1 MMNWKMWQKC
11 VGKMG
16 KKLPIFLFIFILLY
30 VIGSLICY
38 PLLTKRHVLK
48 QKEKYAEQAAKE
60 SVDRSASVRCLDDNT
75 QALVYRLALIE
86 SAQRELIMTTF
97 DMSDGESGQDLMA
110 AMLQAADRGVRIRLM
125 VDGINAWLKL
135 EKSDLFGAFST
146 HPNIEIR
153 FYNPIRLTKLWKLNY
168 RMHDKY
174 LIADDTAY
182 ILGGRN
188 SNNLFLGAYRD
199 TYNID
204 RDLYVLERAEKNASD
219 VMQKKERNS
228 LQDIKAYFEKIWVQP
243 DQKIF
248 RKKETEK
255 TKEGLALLREHY
267 KELQTAY
274 PEAFSETETLLT
286 QNLIRVD
293 SIQFLHNPLYADEK
307 VPVVYQRICQEME
320 QGETI
325 LIQTPYIIC
334 DKGMYQDLSEL
345 CRAGKQIE
353 IITNAV
359 ESGANPWGCTDYL
372 NERKSILK
380 TGAGVY
386 ACMAGQSL
394 HTKTVLIDDETSI
407 VGSYNLDLRSTYL
420 DTELMLLVKSK
431 ELNKQLR
438 DQAAAYQEKSAY
450 EKAGK
455 PSRTGGLYE
464 KKEMSGMQ
472 KVIYSILRILIRPIR
487 EVL

>member
-204 RDLYVLERAEKNASD
+204 RDLYVLERTEKNASD

-455 PSRTGGLYE
+455 PSRTGSLYE
-464 KKEMSGMQ
+464 KKEMAGMQ

>member
-1 MMNWKMWQKC
+1 MNWKMWQKC

-60 SVDRSASVRCLDDNT
+60 TVDRSASVRCLDDNT

-204 RDLYVLERAEKNASD
+204 RDLYVLERTEKNASD

-455 PSRTGGLYE
+455 PSRTGSLYE
-464 KKEMSGMQ
+464 KKEMSDMQ

>member
-16 KKLPIFLFIFILLY
+16 KKLPIFLFVFILLY

-38 PLLTKRHVLK
+38 PMLTKKHALK

-60 SVDRSASVRCLDDNT
+60 TVDRNASVRCLDDNT
-75 QALVYRLALIE
+75 QALAYRLALIE

-153 FYNPIRLTKLWKLNY
+153 FYNPIRLTKLWKFNY

-204 RDLYVLERAEKNASD
+204 RDLYVLERTEKNASD
-219 VMQKKERNS
+219 VMQKKEWNS

-267 KELQTAY
+267 KKLQTAY
-274 PEAFSETETLLT
+274 PEAFSETEALLT
-286 QNLIRVD
+286 QDLIRVD

-320 QGETI
+320 QGKTI

-372 NERKSILK
+372 NERKRILK

-455 PSRTGGLYE
+455 PSRTGSLYE

>member
-1 MMNWKMWQKC
+1 MNWKMWQKC
-11 VGKMG
+11 VGKIG

-60 SVDRSASVRCLDDNT
+60 TVDRSASVRCLDDNT

-110 AMLQAADRGVRIRLM
+110 AMLQAADRGVHIRLM

-182 ILGGRN
+182 ILGDRN

-204 RDLYVLERAEKNASD
+204 RDLYVLERTEKNASD

-286 QNLIRVD
+286 QDLIRVD
-293 SIQFLHNPLYADEK
+293 SIRFLHNPLYADEK

-431 ELNKQLR
+431 
-438 DQAAAYQEKSAY
+438 
-450 EKAGK
+450 
-455 PSRTGGLYE
+455 
-464 KKEMSGMQ
+464 MSM
-472 KVIYSILRILIRPIR
+472 P
-487 EVL
+487 

>member
-38 PLLTKRHVLK
+38 PMLTKRHVLK
-48 QKEKYAEQAAKE
+48 QKEKYAEQDAKE
-60 SVDRSASVRCLDDNT
+60 TVDRSASVRCLDDNT

-97 DMSDGESGQDLMA
+97 DMGDGESGQDLMA

-204 RDLYVLERAEKNASD
+204 RDLYVLERTEKNASD

-274 PEAFSETETLLT
+274 PEAFSENETLLT
-286 QNLIRVD
+286 QDLIRVD

-455 PSRTGGLYE
+455 PSRTGSLYE
-464 KKEMSGMQ
+464 KKEMSDMQ

>member
-1 MMNWKMWQKC
+1 M
-11 VGKMG
+11 
-16 KKLPIFLFIFILLY
+16 
-30 VIGSLICY
+30 
-38 PLLTKRHVLK
+38 
-48 QKEKYAEQAAKE
+48 
-60 SVDRSASVRCLDDNT
+60 
-75 QALVYRLALIE
+75 
-86 SAQRELIMTTF
+86 
-97 DMSDGESGQDLMA
+97 
-110 AMLQAADRGVRIRLM
+110 
-125 VDGINAWLKL
+125 
-135 EKSDLFGAFST
+135 
-146 HPNIEIR
+146 
-153 FYNPIRLTKLWKLNY
+153 
-168 RMHDKY
+168 
-174 LIADDTAY
+174 
-182 ILGGRN
+182 
-188 SNNLFLGAYRD
+188 
-199 TYNID
+199 
-204 RDLYVLERAEKNASD
+204 LERTEKNASD

-455 PSRTGGLYE
+455 PSRTGSLYE

>member
-1 MMNWKMWQKC
+1 MNWKMWQKC
-11 VGKMG
+11 VGKIG

-60 SVDRSASVRCLDDNT
+60 TVDRSASVRCLDDNT

-110 AMLQAADRGVRIRLM
+110 AMLQAADRGVHIRLM

-204 RDLYVLERAEKNASD
+204 RDLYVLERTEKNASD

-274 PEAFSETETLLT
+274 PEVFSETETLLT
-286 QNLIRVD
+286 QDLIRVD

-455 PSRTGGLYE
+455 PSRTGRLYE

>member
-38 PLLTKRHVLK
+38 PMLTKRHALK

-60 SVDRSASVRCLDDNT
+60 TVDRSASVRCLDDNT

-86 SAQRELIMTTF
+86 SAQQELIMTTF

-204 RDLYVLERAEKNASD
+204 RDLYVLERTEKNASD

-438 DQAAAYQEKSAY
+438 DQAAAYQQKSTY

-455 PSRTGGLYE
+455 PSRTGSLYE

>member
-1 MMNWKMWQKC
+1 MNWKMWQKC

-60 SVDRSASVRCLDDNT
+60 TVDRSASVRCLDDNT

-204 RDLYVLERAEKNASD
+204 RDLYVLERTEKNASD

-228 LQDIKAYFEKIWVQP
+228 LHDIKAYFEKIWVQP

-320 QGETI
+320 QGKTI

-438 DQAAAYQEKSAY
+438 DQAAAYQEKSTY

-455 PSRTGGLYE
+455 PSRTGSLYE
-464 KKEMSGMQ
+464 KKEMSDMQ

>member
-38 PLLTKRHVLK
+38 PLLTKRHALK
-48 QKEKYAEQAAKE
+48 QKEKYAEQDAKE
-60 SVDRSASVRCLDDNT
+60 TVDRSASVRCLDDNT

-146 HPNIEIR
+146 HPDIEIR

-204 RDLYVLERAEKNASD
+204 RDLYVLERTEKNASD
-219 VMQKKERNS
+219 VMQKKERIS

-255 TKEGLALLREHY
+255 TP
-267 KELQTAY
+267 Q
-274 PEAFSETETLLT
+274 
-286 QNLIRVD
+286 
-293 SIQFLHNPLYADEK
+293 
-307 VPVVYQRICQEME
+307 
-320 QGETI
+320 
-325 LIQTPYIIC
+325 
-334 DKGMYQDLSEL
+334 
-345 CRAGKQIE
+345 
-353 IITNAV
+353 
-359 ESGANPWGCTDYL
+359 
-372 NERKSILK
+372 
-380 TGAGVY
+380 
-386 ACMAGQSL
+386 
-394 HTKTVLIDDETSI
+394 
-407 VGSYNLDLRSTYL
+407 
-420 DTELMLLVKSK
+420 
-431 ELNKQLR
+431 
-438 DQAAAYQEKSAY
+438 
-450 EKAGK
+450 
-455 PSRTGGLYE
+455 
-464 KKEMSGMQ
+464 
-472 KVIYSILRILIRPIR
+472 
-487 EVL
+487 